1 MFMYGFESES
11 FNSNIKFDRNI
22 IAAWSCKRFQGFG
35 CSPSN
40 AVHDLSLERRKT
52 VWSLSS
58 VSVIENLKEVNLST
72 RGPGIMNPWCI
83 DCFTKSIVE

>member
-22 IAAWSCKRFQGFG
+22 ITSWSCKRFQGFG
-35 CSPSN
+35 CSPN
-40 AVHDLSLERRKT
+40 NVVHDLSLERRKT

-58 VSVIENLKEVNLST
+58 VSVKENLKELNLST
-72 RGPGIMNPWCI
+72 RGPEIVNPWYI
-83 DCFTKSIVE
+83 GCFTRGIAE